1 MKTNLPGPSAKP
13 RAPIQ
18 TMRAEPKICVLQTE
32 YGTYPGAAALNWKF
46 PRDAPIMLLTLEIAW
61 DPSDPIKAISHLEET
76 LLAFSPAFEKH
87 ECRGAEA
94 YHVFASKGRP
104 GARLPTDTFN
114 PRLAL
119 AHLIEHAVIDFQC
132 VITDEKRCSGVT
144 AEYRGHPGRFD
155 LMIECRDP
163 SVGRLS
169 LALALAW
176 LPAAIQSDHLGAAER
191 EILEAARLVYR
202 RPYEGLSPPA
212 VAQAMTWTEEKA
224 TRALGAL
231 LEIGYLAETPY
242 AMNLSGAPQYR
253 IRQI

>member
-1 MKTNLPGPSAKP
+1 
-13 RAPIQ
+13 
-18 TMRAEPKICVLQTE
+18 MRAQPKIGVLQTE

-46 PRDAPIMLLTLEIAW
+46 PRNAPIMLITLEIAW
-61 DPSDPIKAISHLEET
+61 EPGDSIKAISGLEET
-76 LLAFSPAFEKH
+76 LLAFSPAFKKH

-94 YHVFASKGRP
+94 YHVFASSARA
-104 GARLPTDTFN
+104 GAPPSVETFN

-119 AHLIEHAVIDFQC
+119 AHLIEHTVIDFQC

-144 AEYRGHPGRFD
+144 AEYRKHPGRFD

-176 LPAAIQSDHLGAAER
+176 LTAAIQSLHLGAAER

-212 VAQAMTWTEEKA
+212 VAQAMTWSEEKA

-231 LEIGYLAETPY
+231 LEVGYLAETPY

-253 IRQI
+253 IRHI

>member
-1 MKTNLPGPSAKP
+1 
-13 RAPIQ
+13 
-18 TMRAEPKICVLQTE
+18 MRAQPKIGVLQTE
-32 YGTYPGAAALNWKF
+32 YGTYPWAAALNWKF
-46 PRDAPIMLLTLEIAW
+46 PRNAPIMILTLEIAW
-61 DPSDPIKAISHLEET
+61 DPADPIKAVSRLEET
-76 LLAFSPAFEKH
+76 LLSFSPAFRKH

-94 YHVFASKGRP
+94 YHVFASKASA
-104 GARLPTDTFN
+104 GAPVGSQSAEPFN

-144 AEYRGHPGRFD
+144 AEHRRHPGRFD
-155 LMIECRDP
+155 LLIECRDP

-169 LALALAW
+169 LALALSW
-176 LPAAIQSDHLGAAER
+176 LTASIQSEHLGAAER

-253 IRQI
+253 IRHI